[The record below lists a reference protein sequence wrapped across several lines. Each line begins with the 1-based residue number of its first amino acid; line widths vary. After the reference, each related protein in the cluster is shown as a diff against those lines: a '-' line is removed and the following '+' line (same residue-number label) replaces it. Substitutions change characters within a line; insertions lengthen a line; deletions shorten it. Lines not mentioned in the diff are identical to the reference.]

1 MNCYLIVLFCLCS
14 HNFPDRR
21 LRVLVQKEKPS
32 KGGNH
37 PMTSLVVWEL
47 LVRQGKTRVAVQ
59 MAWRVAVPS
68 GPYKSRPG
76 GFHAPNNV
84 IWLAG
89 IHQHVGVSVVD
100 VDDVE

>member
-1 MNCYLIVLFCLCS
+1 MQTV
-14 HNFPDRR
+14 R
-21 LRVLVQKEKPS
+21 LLREENRL
-32 KGGNH
+32 
-37 PMTSLVVWEL
+37 MTSLAMWGL
-47 LVRQGKTRVAVQ
+47 LVRQGKIQVAVQ